1 MFGPR
6 KDGTAMEWFNL
17 LFIVWG
23 ATMITLLT
31 MLGVNFI
38 RILLQNDQL
47 DHSEIRSEKSFP
59 VEDL

>member
-38 RILLQNDQL
+38 RILLRNDQL
-47 DHSEIRSEKSFP
+47 DNRKMRNEKSFP
-59 VEDL
+59 VKDL

>member
-1 MFGPR
+1 
-6 KDGTAMEWFNL
+6 MEWFNL

-47 DHSEIRSEKSFP
+47 DHGKIHSEKSCP

>member
-1 MFGPR
+1 
-6 KDGTAMEWFNL
+6 MEWFNL

-47 DHSEIRSEKSFP
+47 GHGKIRSEKSFP
-59 VEDL
+59 VKDL

>member
-47 DHSEIRSEKSFP
+47 GHGKIRSEKSFP